1 MMTFWIYLKF
11 LSNKHHVCE
20 TVNKKKK
27 KSLHNEAEYPFQT
40 ETEVSFN
47 VLNFYM
53 ILSQKCF

>member
-1 MMTFWIYLKF
+1 MTFWIYLKF

-20 TVNKKKK
+20 TVNKKK